1 MQWWQAG
8 WMADV
13 TDSACD
19 TCAAG
24 VVFGTSL
31 EPHGR
36 LTPLFHTPHGR
47 AHAADRERKGGLV
60 ASTDGRRSPFVT
72 TQSEIGAESR
82 IPNFLV
88 PVSLEWFRGL

>member
-1 MQWWQAG
+1 
-8 WMADV
+8 MADV
-13 TDSACD
+13 IDSACD
-19 TCAAG
+19 ACAAA

-72 TQSEIGAESR
+72 TQSEIDAESR
-82 IPNFLV
+82 IPNSRVVRSDPNPDPTSAVAEV
-88 PVSLEWFRGL
+88 P